1 MKSGRWS
8 ALVRD
13 DRPLKKR
20 LPPALLVS
28 GAISFTFVVF
38 GILDLYVGNSD
49 IFPFLLKDILLPVLL
64 AGLLCFAA
72 LAAILLL
79 LRGKLFDVALSLGL
93 GVLLAGYLQG
103 NFLNLNLGQLTGDRI
118 AWEDYAV
125 HSLLNALLWVAIVC
139 APLVLRYFSQK
150 IWRSATVFVPVL
162 LIGMQLV
169 GLTTSVFT
177 SGVLNQSVSTQYL
190 STSGI
195 YEVSSQKNIIV
206 LLLDRLDGEYVN
218 DLRNDNPH
226 FFEPLDGFTY
236 YGNNTAQYCRT
247 FPSVTSILTGELSTY
262 QQPADEYFDEA
273 WDNAT
278 FLPKLKEN
286 NFSTKL
292 FIEKGYTYSDI
303 AQLQGQ
309 ADNISEGALTYE
321 SVPILRRM
329 LSLSAYRYAPHSM
342 KSSFWMSSSVFG
354 QYVQANTD
362 PAPYRTDDIAF
373 YRNLKEKK
381 LTVQDNKN
389 NFAFYHLHGCH
400 DPIYDENVNPIP
412 PEKGTTFEQS
422 KGAFHIVFEYLQ
434 QLKDLGLYEDSTIII
449 MGDHGK
455 SEDSQRLNYS
465 STTGLFIKPSGSA
478 GTPLADSDA
487 PVSLANF
494 EATVLKEAG
503 ISTEGYGTSALD
515 IPSDANVTRRFFY
528 RVNSDKEDVLEEF
541 EIKGDARKFS
551 NWHKVGETVNK
562 YPHG

>member
-13 DRPLKKR
+13 DRPFKKR
-20 LPPALLVS
+20 LLPALLVS
-28 GAISFTFVVF
+28 GAISFTFIVF

-64 AGLLCFAA
+64 AGLLCFVV

-79 LRGKLFDVALSLGL
+79 LRGKLFDIVLSLGL

-125 HSLLNALLWVAIVC
+125 HSLLNALLWVVIVC
-139 APLVLRYFSQK
+139 IPLALRYFSQT
-150 IWRSATVFVPVL
+150 IWRSTTVFVPVL

-169 GLTTSVFT
+169 GLLTSVFT
-177 SGVLNQSVSTQYL
+177 SGVLEQSASTQYL

-206 LLLDRLDGEYVN
+206 LLLDRLDGQYVN
-218 DLRNDNPH
+218 DLRKDNPQ

-262 QQPADEYFDEA
+262 QQPADDYFDEA
-273 WDNAT
+273 WGNAT
-278 FLPKLKEN
+278 LLPKLREN
-286 NFSTKL
+286 NFTTKL
-292 FIEKGYTYSDI
+292 FMEKGYTYSDI
-303 AQLQGQ
+303 SQLQGQ
-309 ADNISEGALTYE
+309 ADNISEGTLTYE
-321 SVPILRRM
+321 TIPILRRM
-329 LSLSAYRYAPHSM
+329 MSLSAYRYAPHSM
-342 KSSFWMSSSVFG
+342 KASFWMSTSAFG
-354 QYVQANTD
+354 QHVQTD
-362 PAPYRTDDIAF
+362 TDLAPYKTDDIAF

-381 LTVQDNKN
+381 LTVQDSKN
-389 NFAFYHLHGCH
+389 NFSFYHLHGCH
-400 DPIYDENVNPIP
+400 DPVYDENVNPIS

-434 QLKDLGLYEDSTIII
+434 QLKELGLYEDATIII

-455 SEDSQRLNYS
+455 SEDSQRLNYP

-478 GTPLADSDA
+478 GTPLTDSDA

-494 EATVLKEAG
+494 AATVLEEAG
-503 ISTEGYGTSALD
+503 IDAEGYGPSALD
-515 IPSDANVTRRFFY
+515 ISPDASVTRRFFY
-528 RVNSDKEDVLEEF
+528 RVNNDKEDILEEF